1 MATFIFSTILFLIVV
16 GAGVVFLR
24 FSRTWVVAE
33 DTVIVTVNK
42 DGFIKRVLPAGRH
55 ILGLYEQVDFSLDTK
70 SKLAMGRAQATV
82 TSDGILMNLNWSGVY
97 TLQPDLVTDKL
108 NQRLRGL
115 ANAEKA
121 IARSVDIALRKLV
134 GDYSVQELFKPPV
147 RERIERRVS
156 QVVAERVKPLG
167 IVVMGIDLQVI
178 ELPGE
183 VAEALNK
190 AKAIQTLDGTIRQLD
205 PTTRDIVR
213 GAYQLDEILHWDQ
226 YLPAPSRLT
235 MKRLEAA
242 NG

>member
-1 MATFIFSTILFLIVV
+1 MATFIFLTILFLVAI
-16 GAGVVFLR
+16 GGGVFFLR
-24 FSRTWVVAE
+24 RRRTWVVPE
-33 DTVIVTVNK
+33 DSVAITVDK
-42 DGFIKRVLPAGRH
+42 DSFIKRVLPAGRH
-55 ILGLYEQVDFSLDTK
+55 ILRFHERVDFSLDIRP
-70 SKLAMGRAQATV
+70 KLAVGRAQATV
-82 TSDGILMNLNWSGVY
+82 TSDGILMNINWSGVY
-97 TLQPDLVTDKL
+97 TLQPDLVTEKL

-115 ANAEKA
+115 AKAEKA
-121 IARSVDIALRKLV
+121 IARSVDITLRKLV
-134 GDYSVQELFKPPV
+134 GDYSVQELFKPTV
-147 RERIERRVS
+147 RERIERQLS
-156 QVVAERVKPLG
+156 QVVAERVKSLG
-167 IVVMGIDLQVI
+167 IVVLGIDLQVI

-226 YLPAPSRLT
+226 YLPVPSRLT